1 MKLRLTKT
9 KNGFF
14 RLERRIIPFVWKTIK
29 TYDVFEL
36 GWSKKISEDVWLYLC
51 QTGTLTFNT

>member
-14 RLERRIIPFVWKTIK
+14 KLERRIVPFVWKTLK
-29 TYDVFEL
+29 TYDGLSE
-36 GWSKKISEDVWLYLC
+36 KISQDVWLYLC